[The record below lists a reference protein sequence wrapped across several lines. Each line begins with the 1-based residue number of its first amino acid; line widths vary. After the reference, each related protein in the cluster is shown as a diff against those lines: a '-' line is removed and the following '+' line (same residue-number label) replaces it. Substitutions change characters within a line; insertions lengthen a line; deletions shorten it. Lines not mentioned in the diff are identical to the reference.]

1 MQSRNALQQLMLI
14 GKMQLFLCS
23 KKATKNCAMLVVANL
38 CAQAWIFFFCVFIV
52 YKKKVWAIYL
62 FQCRRRT
69 TSSSRKMQGQYLCL
83 ISSVSDSLIFRNRQ
97 HNMYIFEWFYETNSY
112 FADHR
117 RRCTLSSNFRLNAP
131 TETSSFCVGE
141 KQVKTAPWLFL
152 QFFA

>member
-1 MQSRNALQQLMLI
+1 M
-14 GKMQLFLCS
+14 
-23 KKATKNCAMLVVANL
+23 
-38 CAQAWIFFFCVFIV
+38 
-52 YKKKVWAIYL
+52 WAIYL

-117 RRCTLSSNFRLNAP
+117 RRCTLRSNFRLNAP
-131 TETSSFCVGE
+131 TETSSFCVG
-141 KQVKTAPWLFL
+141 KKRVKSAPWLFL
-152 QFFA
+152 QFFAQSSDFSSSVFSLFAKKNVNYICFNDFIIKEKTTFLHVRSHKCFQSTKM